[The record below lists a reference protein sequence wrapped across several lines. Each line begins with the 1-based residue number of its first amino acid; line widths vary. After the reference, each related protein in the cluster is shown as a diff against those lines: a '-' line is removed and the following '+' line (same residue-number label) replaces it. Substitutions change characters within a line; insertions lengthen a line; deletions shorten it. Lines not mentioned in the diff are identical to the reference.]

1 MIQYELDVLIQ
12 SGNSTGT
19 RNARTAQLSKHGGR
33 VEDCIVAKCWN
44 GSPKINGNPVV
55 VIYCRKGVVFRCSV
69 YNSSRMVKM
78 TKSQKIQDLENI
90 LQLDKVWWIESSCCQ
105 VEGSIWTE
113 TWGKMR
119 STRKLVGLAGQP
131 KEHKAGLQSVVIW
144 KRGGWV
150 FRKIKCWR
158 CLISSPYKVKEVS
171 SYRGQRW
178 DLTFWILG
186 PLRSKGSTLL
196 LRIAVI

>member
-1 MIQYELDVLIQ
+1 ME
-12 SGNSTGT
+12 
-19 RNARTAQLSKHGGR
+19 RTVFRVREPSKWSN
-33 VEDCIVAKCWN
+33 VMSIVD
-44 GSPKINGNPVV
+44 VV
-55 VIYCRKGVVFRCSV
+55 VHRCIF
-69 YNSSRMVKM
+69 YNSSRMAILSKC
-78 TKSQKIQDLENI
+78 QKIWYLGHSTNWAKCWSYLPELE
-90 LQLDKVWWIESSCCQ
+90 LGTLEGESSCCQ

-178 DLTFWILG
+178 DLTFWFLG
-186 PLRSKGSTLL
+186 PLKRSKRSAPL
-196 LRIAVI
+196 LRIAVV